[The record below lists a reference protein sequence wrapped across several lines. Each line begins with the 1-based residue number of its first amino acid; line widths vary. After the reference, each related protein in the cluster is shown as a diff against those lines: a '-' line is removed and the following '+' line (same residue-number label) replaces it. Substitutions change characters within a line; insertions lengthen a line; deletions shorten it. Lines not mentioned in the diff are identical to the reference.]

1 MSEREAPRL
10 EPLARA
16 TRLGRRWPGGVGR
29 VELDLERLYPLGT
42 AIGRSGR
49 CSRHHVDEPYAIVGL
64 LAPVTSSLT
73 CMRSTTT
80 VAGLL
85 PIPARVA
92 SLVARSSMSL
102 ECSAAGVVI
111 DRLWVGITRNR
122 QSQRL

>member
-42 AIGRSGR
+42 AISRSGR

-64 LAPVTSSLT
+64 LAPVTLHEVDHHGRRPLAYT
-73 CMRSTTT
+73 RE
-80 VAGLL
+80 GRL
-85 PIPARVA
+85 ARRKVIDE
-92 SLVARSSMSL
+92 SCNVARQAS
-102 ECSAAGVVI
+102 
-111 DRLWVGITRNR
+111 
-122 QSQRL
+122 